1 MKVQKLR
8 TRIQLDCTKEE
19 ATRKSPAYESPKI
32 LVVRYGGQVIFTE
45 RNPLTESIELAEKV
59 RQHSPLKFSFM
70 IEKPTERRDG
80 YMRVGHEDYYVY
92 EVKGETLFGVE
103 SFHSDMNDHYEKVE
117 RVKEELA
124 RLGIRVLDG
133 ECEITIMKKC

>member
-8 TRIQLDCTKEE
+8 TKIQLDCTKEE
-19 ATRKSPAYESPKI
+19 ATRKSPSYESPKI
-32 LVVRYGGQVIFTE
+32 LVVRHGGQVIFTE
-45 RNPLTESIELAEKV
+45 RNPLTESIELAQKV
-59 RQHSPLKFSFM
+59 RQYSPLKFSYM
-70 IEKPTERRDG
+70 VERPTERRDG
-80 YMRVGHEDYYVY
+80 YMRVGHEDYYVS
-92 EVKGETLFGVE
+92 EIRGDTHIGVE
-103 SFHSDMNDHYEKVE
+103 SFHTDMNNHYENVE